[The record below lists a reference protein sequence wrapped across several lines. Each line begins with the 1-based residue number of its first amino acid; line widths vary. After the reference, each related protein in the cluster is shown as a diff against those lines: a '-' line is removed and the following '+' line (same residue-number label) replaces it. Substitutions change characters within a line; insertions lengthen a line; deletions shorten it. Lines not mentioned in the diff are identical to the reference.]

1 MPSSILFVD
10 EAPSR
15 ADRVR
20 HELSQTECSIGHC
33 TNIPASIRNVTEE
46 DKVTSVM
53 VVGLDPIDTYPTTV
67 VRRVRNRWPWMSLL
81 LVDGPNSTQVATS
94 TIRAGAENYLSEQR
108 STVENIGEAIVRTLK
123 SRPSSLNEI
132 PLLHSVGGGKLIGTA
147 ESMECVFERVGH
159 ASENRDLSVLL
170 SGETATGKTHT
181 AHAIHAQSTRREIPL
196 MKVDCRSLTEEHAR
210 TLFLGRDDFSCSR
223 KQPEPSLDIANF
235 RGGTVLLDH
244 VDTAAPVVQNIITHA
259 LESRPVFSPARPPE
273 EGGLRFIGTT
283 APRSPSSPLHS
294 DLYHHLS
301 DLPIPLP
308 PLRQRTEDILPL
320 ARHFVQS
327 FSSSTGADDQI
338 FTPSARAD
346 LLDYSWP
353 GNVRQLKNAIH
364 CATRIGAS
372 FPLDSDALILPEPSA
387 FGDAETAEKEV
398 ERSQA
403 PPSPNTSLFPSRK
416 EEATTNEAEQSRKST
431 EDILSFGSS
440 EDEPIPSLEEVKKRA
455 VKQAYEMYDGDVDR
469 AAVALDIGRSTIYR
483 MLKRHNLRDD
493 S

>member
-1 MPSSILFVD
+1 
-10 EAPSR
+10 
-15 ADRVR
+15 
-20 HELSQTECSIGHC
+20 
-33 TNIPASIRNVTEE
+33 
-46 DKVTSVM
+46 
-53 VVGLDPIDTYPTTV
+53 
-67 VRRVRNRWPWMSLL
+67 
-81 LVDGPNSTQVATS
+81 
-94 TIRAGAENYLSEQR
+94 
-108 STVENIGEAIVRTLK
+108 
-123 SRPSSLNEI
+123 
-132 PLLHSVGGGKLIGTA
+132 
-147 ESMECVFERVGH
+147 
-159 ASENRDLSVLL
+159 
-170 SGETATGKTHT
+170 
-181 AHAIHAQSTRREIPL
+181 
-196 MKVDCRSLTEEHAR
+196 
-210 TLFLGRDDFSCSR
+210 
-223 KQPEPSLDIANF
+223 
-235 RGGTVLLDH
+235 
-244 VDTAAPVVQNIITHA
+244 
-259 LESRPVFSPARPPE
+259 
-273 EGGLRFIGTT
+273 
-283 APRSPSSPLHS
+283 
-294 DLYHHLS
+294 
-301 DLPIPLP
+301 
-308 PLRQRTEDILPL
+308 
-320 ARHFVQS
+320 VQS